1 MSKRRIVV
9 FDRVSAD
16 GYFAGADGNLNWAV
30 PDDALD
36 RAAAEGRSQVDAMLF
51 GRRTYDMFESFWP
64 SVVKEGATAS
74 DPHAPGRT
82 SPAITAMA
90 KWINDTTKLVFSRTR
105 KEVTWKNS
113 RLLGELDPR
122 AVEDLKSE
130 SGKDIIMF
138 GSGSIVSQLTEHGL
152 IDEYRLIVNPVLLGS
167 GQSLVRGLGKS
178 TRLHLEATKT
188 YDSGNVMLTYTRTK

>member
-16 GYFAGADGNLNWAV
+16 GYFAGPDGNLNWAV

-36 RAAAEGRSQVDAMLF
+36 RAAVEGGWQVDAMLF
-51 GRRTYDMFESFWP
+51 GRRTYDMFENFWP
-64 SVVKEGATAS
+64 NVVKEGATAS
-74 DPHAPGRT
+74 DPHASGRT
-82 SPAITAMA
+82 SAAITAMA

-167 GQSLVRGLGKS
+167 GRSLVRGLGKS
-178 TRLHLEATKT
+178 TLLRLEEAKT
-188 YDSGNVMLTYTRTK
+188 YDSGNVMLTYTRKK